1 MNPLKRLFISIFV
14 IIVILITGTF
24 GYEYI
29 EGVSLLDSF
38 YMTVITITTVGFSE
52 TFPLSD
58 SGKYFTIFIIL
69 TGTGT
74 IAFAITQALELI
86 VAGEVKNAL
95 GRRKMDKKIEKLKD
109 HYIICGYGRIGK
121 VICEKIIEKNIPFI
135 VIDKDSSKI
144 DYFNEKG
151 IIYIIGDATKESTLI
166 KANILYAKGLIS
178 VVSNDA
184 ENVYIILTAKGFSK
198 NLFVIARASDEES
211 ATKMFWAGADKV
223 FSPYTI
229 GAVSIANT
237 ILKPNVTEFMDIVM
251 GKNNFNIEVGEI
263 ALTNSSKL
271 IGKKI
276 RESNIRKIGII
287 VIAIKKK
294 TMDFLYNPG
303 PDTVFEEGDTV
314 IVLGQTKDIEQL
326 ENLI

>member
-1 MNPLKRLFISIFV
+1 MNPLRKIVISFL
-14 IIVILITGTF
+14 IIVSILAIGTI

-29 EGVSLLDSF
+29 EGVSFLDSF

-52 TFPLSD
+52 VFPLSTT
-58 SGKYFTIFIIL
+58 GKYFTIFIIL
-69 TGTGT
+69 TGAGT
-74 IAFAITQALELI
+74 IAFAATQAIEI
-86 VAGEVKNAL
+86 VVAGEIRKIL
-95 GRRKMDKKIEKLKD
+95 GRRKMDKK
-109 HYIICGYGRIGK
+109 K
-121 VICEKIIEKNIPFI
+121 VPFV
-135 VIDKDSSKI
+135 VIDKDNSKI

-151 IIYIIGDATKESTLI
+151 IIYIIGDATKESVLME
-166 KANILYAKGLIS
+166 ANILEAKGLIA
-178 VVSNDA
+178 VVSSDA
-184 ENVYIILTAKGFSK
+184 ENVYIVLTAKGFSK
-198 NLFVIARASDEES
+198 NLFVIARSSDEES

-263 ALTNSSKL
+263 ALKSSSKL

-287 VIAIKKK
+287 VVAIKKK
-294 TMDFLYNPG
+294 TMDFIYNPG
-303 PDTVFEEGDTV
+303 PDTVFEEGDTI
-314 IVLGQTKDIEQL
+314 IVLGQSNIIEQL